1 MGIESIN
8 ATEALRDTSSKT
20 MHKKVTKTMLD
31 VNPPIN
37 PSMVLFGLSSGRN
50 EFLPKFFPIMY
61 APLSNTATLKITINK
76 NSLDPLTN

>member
-1 MGIESIN
+1 
-8 ATEALRDTSSKT
+8 

-37 PSMVLFGLSSGRN
+37 PSIVLFGLSLGRN

-61 APLSNTATLKITINK
+61 APLSNIATLKIAINNLNFDHILIK
-76 NSLDPLTN
+76 FFSYLRNA

>member
-1 MGIESIN
+1 
-8 ATEALRDTSSKT
+8 
-20 MHKKVTKTMLD
+20 MLD
-31 VNPPIN
+31 ASPPIN

-61 APLSNTATLKITINK
+61 APLSNIATLKIAINK